1 MKTKLTIM
9 SLTLAALAAFAG
21 EGVARAETDP
31 RDYSALLALPSQTA
45 LVLAYYRHVSTSDS
59 ASYSQDVT
67 LLRTAYTLKWES
79 EQ

>member
-1 MKTKLTIM
+1 MK
-9 SLTLAALAAFAG
+9 
-21 EGVARAETDP
+21 EWREP
-31 RDYSALLALPSQTA
+31 RRTHATTALLALPSQTA